1 LTFGI
6 GCTSGQYPVRQCFRH
21 DGPEDIIMVNRPDA
35 YRDSADSTTMEKR
48 RLQAWS
54 QTIKEGCDFF
64 VARAGWVWL
73 ILSIGLIA
81 GALSTK

>member
-1 LTFGI
+1 
-6 GCTSGQYPVRQCFRH
+6 
-21 DGPEDIIMVNRPDA
+21 MVNRPDA

-48 RLQAWS
+48 FQAWS
-54 QTIKEGCDFF
+54 QTIKEACDFF

>member
-1 LTFGI
+1 MA
-6 GCTSGQYPVRQCFRH
+6 
-21 DGPEDIIMVNRPDA
+21 PEDIIMVNRRDA
-35 YRDSADSTTMEKR
+35 YRDSADSTTLEKR
-48 RLQAWS
+48 FEAWS
-54 QTIKEGCDFF
+54 QTVKGACDFF